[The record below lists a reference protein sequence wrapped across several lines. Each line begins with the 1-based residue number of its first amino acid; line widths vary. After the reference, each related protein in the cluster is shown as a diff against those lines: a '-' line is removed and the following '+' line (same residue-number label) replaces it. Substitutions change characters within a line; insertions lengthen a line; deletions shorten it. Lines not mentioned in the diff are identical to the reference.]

1 MGRTNTMKIYLMG
14 RGHRLQQIRDAL
26 GLSRLTAQVIEDN
39 LATVRFGPPD
49 FPISDEDLIIVTDF
63 QDVTLRLLLDNLTKQ
78 ELPAKVMVFTPVPS
92 RTLIR
97 DYPEILFRDESLIY
111 KNELRELQRKAAGLH
126 KVETIRNLARGFPF
140 LTVIWGNPDPDAI
153 ASSYALQELV
163 QGYARETTIAYMGE
177 FTRPENS
184 AMVNILKIPLR
195 KFTWDLLKPESIVA
209 TVDAQPSFFKADD
222 RLRFD
227 LIVDHHPLTDLGA
240 PRFADVRPTYGSTS
254 TIFTEYY
261 QAAGL
266 RMSKKIATA
275 LFYGLKVDTGN
286 LTRNVSD
293 ADVAAFRYLRMRTDE
308 NMVRTIELS
317 QLPVETLDYFAIAIA
332 NKKVR
337 REVAFAYLGTIPNPD
352 MCVHVADF
360 FIKLTGISW
369 VVVACRTK
377 DRVIAVFR
385 SDGFR
390 KHAGRMA
397 EALFMD
403 YGSAGGHRTM
413 ARAEL
418 ELSRLQ
424 GELREP
430 SDVAIE
436 DWLLKRLGTKLKPL
450 APDDASPLPKA
461 PAENPRAI

>member
-1 MGRTNTMKIYLMG
+1 MKIYLMG
-14 RGHRLQQIRDAL
+14 RGHRLEQIRDAL
-26 GLSRLTAQVIEDN
+26 GLSRLTAQIIDQDKD
-39 LATVRFGPPD
+39 TVRFGSPGYPLG
-49 FPISDEDLIIVTDF
+49 PEDLIIVTDF
-63 QDVTLRLLLDNLTKQ
+63 EEATLRATLDNLMKQ

-92 RTLIR
+92 RMLLR
-97 DYPEILFRDESLIY
+97 DYPEFLFRDESLIY

-126 KVETIRNLARGFPF
+126 KVESIRNIARGFPF

-153 ASSYALQELV
+153 AASYALMELV
-163 QGYARETTIAYMGE
+163 QGFATEVTIAYMGE
-177 FTRPENS
+177 FTRPENE
-184 AMVNILKIPLR
+184 AMVNVLKIPMR
-195 KFTWDLLKPESIVA
+195 KFTWDLLKPETVVA
-209 TVDAQPSFFKADD
+209 TVDAQPSFFKIDD

-227 LIVDHHPLTDLGA
+227 VIIDHHPLSDLGA
-240 PRFADVRPTYGSTS
+240 PKFADVRPTYGSTS

-261 QAAGL
+261 QAAGI

-293 ADVAAFRYLRMRTDE
+293 ADVSAFRYLRMRTDE

-332 NKKVR
+332 NKKIR
-337 REVAFAYLGTIPNPD
+337 REVAFAYLGNIPNPD

-369 VVVACRTK
+369 ALVACRSK
-377 DRVIAVFR
+377 ERVVVVFR

-390 KHAGRMA
+390 KHAGHLA
-397 EALFMD
+397 EGLFLE
-403 YGSAGGHRTM
+403 YGTAGGHRTM

-418 ELSRLQ
+418 ELSRVQ

-436 DWLLKRLGTKLKPL
+436 DWLLKRLGTKLKSL
-450 APDDASPLPKA
+450 SPEGMLQQKA
-461 PAENPRAI
+461 PAENQRT

>member
-1 MGRTNTMKIYLMG
+1 MKIYLMG

-26 GLSRLTAQVIEDN
+26 GLSRLVAQIIDKDSDSI
-39 LATVRFGPPD
+39 RFGTVEH
-49 FPISDEDLIIVTDF
+49 PISAEDLIIVTDF
-63 QDVTLRLLLDNLTKQ
+63 EEGPLRVILNNLLHQ
-78 ELPAKVMVFTPVPS
+78 ELPAKIMVFTPVPS
-92 RTLIR
+92 RTLLR
-97 DYPEILFRDESLIY
+97 DYPDFLFRDESLIY

-126 KVETIRNLARGFPF
+126 KVETIRNLSRGHPF

-153 ASSYALQELV
+153 ASSYALMELV
-163 QGYARETTIAYMGE
+163 KEFATEVAIAYMGE
-177 FTRPENS
+177 FTRPENA
-184 AMVNILKIPLR
+184 AMVSILKIPMR
-195 KFTWDLLKPESIVA
+195 KFTWDLLQPQTMVA
-209 TVDAQPSFFKADD
+209 TVDAQPSFFKLDD

-227 LIVDHHPLTDLGA
+227 VIVDHHPLSDLGE
-240 PRFADVRPTYGSTS
+240 PKFADVRPTYGSTS

-261 QAAGL
+261 QAAGI

-332 NKKVR
+332 NKKIK

-369 VVVACRTK
+369 AVLACRSRDRVVV
-377 DRVIAVFR
+377 VFR

-390 KHAGRMA
+390 KHAGHLA

-418 ELSRLQ
+418 DLSRLQ

-430 SDVAIE
+430 TDVAIE
-436 DWLLKRLGTKLKPL
+436 DWLLKRLGTKLKSL
-450 APDDASPLPKA
+450 APEQAATSQKSPVQ
-461 PAENPRAI
+461 NPQR

>member
-1 MGRTNTMKIYLMG
+1 MGRASTMKIYLMG
-14 RGHRLQQIRDAL
+14 RGHRLEQIRDAL
-26 GLSRLTAQVIEDN
+26 GLSRLVAQLVDKERDTI
-39 LATVRFGPPD
+39 VFGKPET
-49 FPISDEDLIIVTDF
+49 PITPEDLIIVTDF
-63 QDVTLRLLLDNLTKQ
+63 EEATLRKTLDNLIKQ

-92 RTLIR
+92 RTLLK
-97 DYPEILFRDESLIY
+97 DYPDFLFRDESLIY
-111 KNELRELQRKAAGLH
+111 KNELRELHRKAAGLH
-126 KVETIRNLARGFPF
+126 KVEVIRNLARGFPF

-153 ASSYALQELV
+153 ASSYALTEIV
-163 QGYARETTIAYMGE
+163 QGFASEATIAYMGE
-177 FTRPENS
+177 FTRPENA
-184 AMVNILKIPLR
+184 AMVSVLKIPMR
-195 KFTWDLLKPESIVA
+195 KFTWDLLKAQTVVA

-227 LIVDHHPLTDLGA
+227 IIVDHHPLSDLGQ
-240 PRFADVRPTYGSTS
+240 PKFADVRPTYGSTS
-254 TIFTEYY
+254 TIFTEYH
-261 QAAGL
+261 QAAGI

-332 NKKVR
+332 NKKIR
-337 REVAFAYLGTIPNPD
+337 REVAFAYLGNIANPD

-369 VVVACRTK
+369 ALVACRSK
-377 DRVIAVFR
+377 DRVVVVFR

-390 KHAGRMA
+390 KHAGHMA
-397 EALFMD
+397 EALFLD
-403 YGSAGGHRTM
+403 YGTAGGHRTM

-418 ELSRLQ
+418 ELSRVQ
-424 GELREP
+424 SELREP

-436 DWLLKRLGTKLKPL
+436 DWLLKRLGTKLKALMPEDG
-450 APDDASPLPKA
+450 AKSLPTGVKQD
-461 PAENPRAI
+461 

>member
-1 MGRTNTMKIYLMG
+1 MKIYLMG
-14 RGHRLQQIRDAL
+14 RGHRLEQIRDAL
-26 GLSRLTAQVIEDN
+26 GLSRLTAQIIDKERDI
-39 LATVRFGPPD
+39 VRFGAPLYPLG
-49 FPISDEDLIIVTDF
+49 PEDLIIVTDF
-63 QDVTLRLLLDNLTKQ
+63 EESAIRVTLDNLIKQ

-92 RTLIR
+92 RTLLR
-97 DYPEILFRDESLIY
+97 DYPEFLFRDESLIY

-153 ASSYALQELV
+153 AASYALLELV
-163 QGYARETTIAYMGE
+163 QGYATEATIAYMGE
-177 FTRPENS
+177 FTRPENE
-184 AMVNILKIPLR
+184 AMVNVLKIPMR
-195 KFTWDLLKPESIVA
+195 KFTWDLLKPETIVA

-222 RLRFD
+222 RIRFD
-227 LIVDHHPLTDLGA
+227 VIIDHHPLSDLGT
-240 PRFADVRPTYGSTS
+240 PKFADVRPTYGSTS

-261 QAAGL
+261 QAAGI

-293 ADVAAFRYLRMRTDE
+293 ADVSAFRYLRMRTDE

-332 NKKVR
+332 NKKIR
-337 REVAFAYLGTIPNPD
+337 REVAFAYLGNIPNPD

-369 VVVACRTK
+369 ALVACRSK
-377 DRVIAVFR
+377 ERVVVVFR

-390 KHAGRMA
+390 KHAGHLA
-397 EALFMD
+397 EGLFLD
-403 YGSAGGHRTM
+403 YGTAGGHRTM

-418 ELSRLQ
+418 ELSRVQ

-436 DWLLKRLGTKLKPL
+436 DWLLKRLGTKLKSL
-450 APDDASPLPKA
+450 APEGTPQASIKH
-461 PAENPRAI
+461 

>member
-1 MGRTNTMKIYLMG
+1 MKIYLMG

-26 GLSRLTAQVIEDN
+26 GLSRLQAQIIDKD
-39 LATVRFGPPD
+39 APDVRFGTTAY
-49 FPISDEDLIIVTDF
+49 PISAEDLVIVTDF
-63 QDVTLRLLLDNLTKQ
+63 EEAPLRGMLDNLLKQ

-92 RTLIR
+92 RTLLR
-97 DYPEILFRDESLIY
+97 DYPDFLFRDESLIY

-140 LTVIWGNPDPDAI
+140 LVIIWGNPDPDAI
-153 ASSYALQELV
+153 ASSYALLEIIKDFTPD
-163 QGYARETTIAYMGE
+163 ATIAYMGE
-177 FTRPENS
+177 FTRPENA
-184 AMVNILKIPLR
+184 AMVNILKIPMR
-195 KFTWDLLKPESIVA
+195 KFTWDLLKPQTVVA
-209 TVDAQPSFFKADD
+209 TVDAQPSFFKGDD
-222 RLRFD
+222 RLKFD
-227 LIVDHHPLTDLGA
+227 VIVDHHPLSDLGE
-240 PRFADVRPTYGSTS
+240 PKFADVRPTYGSTA
-254 TIFTEYY
+254 TIFTEYF
-261 QAAGL
+261 QAAGI

-332 NKKVR
+332 NKKIR

-369 VVVACRTK
+369 AVLACRSK
-377 DRVIAVFR
+377 DRVIVVFR

-390 KHAGRMA
+390 KHAGHLA
-397 EALFMD
+397 EALFME

-424 GELREP
+424 VELREP

-436 DWLLKRLGTKLKPL
+436 DWLLKRLGMKLKSL
-450 APDDASPLPKA
+450 APEPPPQPSPQPSPQRA
-461 PAENPRAI
+461 PVQNP

>member
-1 MGRTNTMKIYLMG
+1 MKIYLMG

-26 GLSRLTAQVIEDN
+26 GLSRLQAQIVPSDGSPV
-39 LATVRFGPPD
+39 LFGTPSY
-49 FPISDEDLIIVTDF
+49 PISPEDLIIVTDF
-63 QDVTLRLLLDNLTKQ
+63 EDGPLRVILDSLLKQ
-78 ELPAKVMVFTPVPS
+78 ELPSKIMVFTPVSS
-92 RTLIR
+92 RTLLR
-97 DYPEILFRDESLIY
+97 DYPDFLFRDESLIY

-126 KVETIRNLARGFPF
+126 KVESIRNLARGFPF

-153 ASSYALQELV
+153 ASAYALLELV
-163 QGYARETTIAYMGE
+163 TGYASEVTIAYMGE
-177 FTRPENS
+177 FTRPENA
-184 AMVNILKIPLR
+184 AMVNILKIPMR
-195 KFTWDLLKPESIVA
+195 KFTWDLLKPQSVVA

-227 LIVDHHPLTDLGA
+227 IIVDHHPLSDLGS
-240 PRFADVRPTYGSTS
+240 PKFADVRPTYGSTS

-261 QAAGL
+261 QAAGI

-332 NKKVR
+332 NKKIR
-337 REVAFAYLGTIPNPD
+337 REVAFAYLGTISNPD

-369 VVVACRTK
+369 AVLACRSK
-377 DRVIAVFR
+377 DRVVVVFR

-390 KHAGRMA
+390 KHAGHLA

-418 ELSRLQ
+418 ELSRLEA
-424 GELREP
+424 ELREP

-436 DWLLKRLGTKLKPL
+436 DWLLKRLGTKLKSL
-450 APDDASPLPKA
+450 APEGSGQPQKTAV
-461 PAENPRAI
+461 ENPRG

>member
-1 MGRTNTMKIYLMG
+1 MKIYLMG

-26 GLSRLTAQVIEDN
+26 GLSRLQAQIVDKH
-39 LATVRFGPPD
+39 TDSVRFGTLD
-49 FPISDEDLIIVTDF
+49 HPISPEDLIIVTDF
-63 QDVTLRLLLDNLTKQ
+63 EEGPLKVMLDNLIKQ

-92 RTLIR
+92 RTLLR
-97 DYPEILFRDESLIY
+97 DYPDFLFRDESLIY

-126 KVETIRNLARGFPF
+126 KVESIRNLARGFPF
-140 LTVIWGNPDPDAI
+140 LIVIWGNPDPDAI
-153 ASSYALQELV
+153 ASSYALLELV
-163 QGYARETTIAYMGE
+163 REFTPEVSIAYMGE
-177 FTRPENS
+177 FTRPENA
-184 AMVNILKIPLR
+184 AMVNILKIPMR
-195 KFTWDLLKPESIVA
+195 KFTYDMLKPQTVIA
-209 TVDAQPSFFKADD
+209 TVDAQPSFNWPVQLK
-222 RLRFD
+222 FD
-227 LIVDHHPLTDLGA
+227 VVVDHHPLNDLGA
-240 PRFADVRPTYGSTS
+240 PKFADVRPTYGSTS

-261 QAAGL
+261 QAAGI

-332 NKKVR
+332 NKKIR

-369 VVVACRTK
+369 AVLACRSK
-377 DRVIAVFR
+377 DRVVVVFR

-390 KHAGRMA
+390 KHAGHLA
-397 EALFMD
+397 EGLFMD

-418 ELSRLQ
+418 EVSRLQ
-424 GELREP
+424 AELREP

-436 DWLLKRLGTKLKPL
+436 DWLIKRLGTKLKPL
-450 APDDASPLPKA
+450 APEPSPVAQKTPV
-461 PAENPRAI
+461 ENPHP

>member
-1 MGRTNTMKIYLMG
+1 MKIYLMG

-26 GLSRLTAQVIEDN
+26 GLSRLQAQIIDKDTPE
-39 LATVRFGPPD
+39 VRFGTLA
-49 FPISDEDLIIVTDF
+49 FPISAEDLIIVTDF
-63 QDVTLRLLLDNLTKQ
+63 EEGPLRVMLDSLIKQ

-92 RTLIR
+92 RTLLR
-97 DYPEILFRDESLIY
+97 DYPDFLFRDESLIY

-126 KVETIRNLARGFPF
+126 KVESIRNLARGFPF
-140 LTVIWGNPDPDAI
+140 LVIIWGNPDPDAI
-153 ASSYALQELV
+153 ASSYALLELIKDFTPD
-163 QGYARETTIAYMGE
+163 ATIAYMGE
-177 FTRPENS
+177 FTRPENA
-184 AMVNILKIPLR
+184 AMVSILKIPMR
-195 KFTWDLLKPESIVA
+195 KFTWDLLKPQTIVA
-209 TVDAQPSFFKADD
+209 TVDAQPSFFKGDD
-222 RLRFD
+222 RLKFD
-227 LIVDHHPLTDLGA
+227 VIVDHHPLSDLGE
-240 PRFADVRPTYGSTS
+240 PKFADVRPTYGSTS
-254 TIFTEYY
+254 TIFTEYF
-261 QAAGL
+261 QAAGV

-332 NKKVR
+332 NKKIR

-369 VVVACRTK
+369 AVLACRSK
-377 DRVIAVFR
+377 DRVVVVFR

-390 KHAGRMA
+390 KHAGHLA
-397 EALFMD
+397 EALFME

-436 DWLLKRLGTKLKPL
+436 DWLLKRLGTKLKSL
-450 APDDASPLPKA
+450 APEPVP
-461 PAENPRAI
+461 PQRTPVP

>member
-1 MGRTNTMKIYLMG
+1 MKIYLMG

-26 GLSRLTAQVIEDN
+26 GLSRLQAQIVDKN
-39 LATVRFGPPD
+39 TDSVRFGTPEYPVS
-49 FPISDEDLIIVTDF
+49 PEDLIIVTDF
-63 QDVTLRLLLDNLTKQ
+63 EEAPLRLILNNLLNQPLQ
-78 ELPAKVMVFTPVPS
+78 AKVMVFTPVPS
-92 RTLIR
+92 RTLLR
-97 DYPEILFRDESLIY
+97 DYPDFLFRDESLIY

-126 KVETIRNLARGFPF
+126 KVESIRNLVKGHPF
-140 LTVIWGNPDPDAI
+140 LTIIWGNPDPDAI
-153 ASSYALQELV
+153 ASSYALLELV
-163 QGYARETTIAYMGE
+163 KEVASDVTIAYMGE
-177 FTRPENS
+177 FTRPENA
-184 AMVNILKIPLR
+184 AMVSILKIPMR
-195 KFTWDLLKPESIVA
+195 KFTWDLLKPETVVA
-209 TVDAQPSFFKADD
+209 TVDAQPSFFKGDD

-227 LIVDHHPLTDLGA
+227 IIVDHHPLSDLGE
-240 PRFADVRPTYGSTS
+240 PKFADVRPTYGSTA

-261 QAAGL
+261 QAAGI

-332 NKKVR
+332 NKKIK

-369 VVVACRTK
+369 AVLACRSK
-377 DRVIAVFR
+377 DRVVVVFR

-390 KHAGRMA
+390 KHAGHLA

-418 ELSRLQ
+418 ELDRIQ

-436 DWLLKRLGTKLKPL
+436 DWLLKRLGSKLKPL
-450 APDDASPLPKA
+450 APEESPRNQA
-461 PAENPRAI
+461 PSIKPV

>member
-1 MGRTNTMKIYLMG
+1 MKIYLMG

-26 GLSRLTAQVIEDN
+26 GLSRLQAQIIEKD
-39 LATVRFGPPD
+39 TPDVKFGTPAY
-49 FPISDEDLIIVTDF
+49 PISAEDLIIVTDF
-63 QDVTLRLLLDNLTKQ
+63 EEGPLRVILDSLVKQ
-78 ELPAKVMVFTPVPS
+78 ELPAKIMVFTPVPS
-92 RTLIR
+92 RTLLR
-97 DYPEILFRDESLIY
+97 DYPDFLFRDESLIY

-126 KVETIRNLARGFPF
+126 KVESIRNLVRGFPF
-140 LTVIWGNPDPDAI
+140 LIVIWGNPDPDAI
-153 ASSYALQELV
+153 ASSYALLELIHEFTPD
-163 QGYARETTIAYMGE
+163 ATIAYMGE
-177 FTRPENS
+177 FTRPENA
-184 AMVNILKIPLR
+184 AMVNILKIPMK
-195 KFTWDLLKPESIVA
+195 KFTWDLLKPQTIVA

-222 RLRFD
+222 RLKFD
-227 LIVDHHPLTDLGA
+227 VIVDHHPLSDLGE
-240 PRFADVRPTYGSTS
+240 PKFADVRPTYGSTS

-261 QAAGL
+261 QAAGI

-332 NKKVR
+332 NKKIH

-369 VVVACRTK
+369 AVLACRSKARVVV
-377 DRVIAVFR
+377 VFR

-390 KHAGRMA
+390 KHAGHLA

-424 GELREP
+424 AELREP
-430 SDVAIE
+430 TDVAIE
-436 DWLLKRLGTKLKPL
+436 DWLLKRLGTKLKSL
-450 APDDASPLPKA
+450 APEAPPPIKA
-461 PAENPRAI
+461 PVQNP

>member
-1 MGRTNTMKIYLMG
+1 MKIYLMG

-26 GLSRLTAQVIEDN
+26 GLSRLQAQIIDSGGEPALFGT
-39 LATVRFGPPD
+39 LAY
-49 FPISDEDLIIVTDF
+49 PISPEDLIIVTDF
-63 QDVTLRLLLDNLTKQ
+63 EEGPLRVILDSLLKQ
-78 ELPAKVMVFTPVPS
+78 ELPAKIMVFTPVPS
-92 RTLIR
+92 RTLLR
-97 DYPEILFRDESLIY
+97 DYPDFLFRDESLIY

-153 ASSYALQELV
+153 ASAYALLELV
-163 QGYARETTIAYMGE
+163 QDYASEATIAYMGE
-177 FTRPENS
+177 FTRPENA
-184 AMVNILKIPLR
+184 AMVSILKIPMR
-195 KFTWDLLKPESIVA
+195 KFTWDLLKPKSVVA

-227 LIVDHHPLTDLGA
+227 VIIDHHPLSDLGA
-240 PRFADVRPTYGSTS
+240 PKFADVRPTYGSTS

-261 QAAGL
+261 QAAGI

-332 NKKVR
+332 NKKIR

-369 VVVACRTK
+369 AVLACRSK
-377 DRVIAVFR
+377 DRVVVVFR

-390 KHAGRMA
+390 KHAGHLA
-397 EALFMD
+397 EGLFMD

-418 ELSRLQ
+418 ELSRLEA
-424 GELREP
+424 ELREP

-436 DWLLKRLGTKLKPL
+436 DWLLKRLGTKLKSL
-450 APDDASPLPKA
+450 APEGSGLPQKTA
-461 PAENPRAI
+461 VENPRG